1 MSNEK
6 KELLRIILSII
17 LPIVIISIGLLLS
30 SRLADIIFGIL
41 FLILALSYFQ
51 KKGVLNISICII
63 FIIVGIIFLI
73 P

>member
-6 KELLRIILSII
+6 KELLRITLSII
-17 LPIVIISIGLLLS
+17 LPIVIIAIGLLLS

-41 FLILALSYFQ
+41 FLILAISYL
-51 KKGVLNISICII
+51 KKRGIWNISVCVI
-63 FIIVGIIFLI
+63 FIIIGIIFLI